1 MVYTF
6 FTNGNIG
13 PFLMASSLLGGFF
26 APIISYNEFKEAK
39 ITVGYICLVV
49 ELMASAAIG
58 MLALVF
64 TKTGITGL
72 KKSDDQL

>member
-1 MVYTF
+1 
-6 FTNGNIG
+6 
-13 PFLMASSLLGGFF
+13 MASSLLGGLFP
-26 APIISYNEFKEAK
+26 PIISYNEFKEAK
-39 ITVGYICLVV
+39 TIVGCICLVV

-58 MLALVF
+58 MLALIF